1 MQDRGEMGTVMPDFP
16 VSPKKAKELFEWM
29 ERLGIKEEDIKEQF
43 ARSSGHGGQ
52 HVNKRATKVIL
63 THEKTGISVICEG
76 GRSQALNRFLARR
89 RLCEKVE
96 AMLYPELARE
106 KIEKIRRQKDRRRR
120 RAKSSNDPV
129 VGDRNEG
136 GSEPSVS

>member
-1 MQDRGEMGTVMPDFP
+1 MIPDFP
-16 VSPKKAKELFEWM
+16 VSPKKAKGLSEWM

-52 HVNKRATKVIL
+52 YVNKRSTAVIL
-63 THEKTGISVICEG
+63 VHEKTGITVRCEE

-96 AMLYPELARE
+96 AMLYPRSVEARVQ
-106 KIEKIRRQKDRRRR
+106 KHRRQKDRRRR
-120 RAKSSNDPV
+120 RGRHSKMLCTTTKD
-129 VGDRNEG
+129 ET
-136 GSEPSVS
+136 